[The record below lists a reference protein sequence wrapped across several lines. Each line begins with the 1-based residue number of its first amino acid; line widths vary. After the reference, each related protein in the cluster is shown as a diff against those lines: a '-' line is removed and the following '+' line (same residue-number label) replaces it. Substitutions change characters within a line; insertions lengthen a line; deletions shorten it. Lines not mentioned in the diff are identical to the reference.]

1 MQPGLSRAVPL
12 GILGFLVGTG
22 LLMLIRALQS
32 LDPVLDS
39 QLAIVMGS
47 LFCATFFVWGMGAF
61 DPKMSEHA
69 HEPGAE
75 DEHAL
80 AHAEE
85 APEVETPI
93 KILGGYMWL
102 SVTLLMAVILV
113 VAFFGFLPQGPALK
127 TVSDPMG
134 DVAAISMFDVEIG
147 DQIIQVSKLTVLI
160 AFVAFMFVSLLV
172 VAGAIGFITTS
183 LSEGAKEARATSK
196 TVLGPAPM
204 EARSGFL
211 WQLVFIAIFV
221 VLTGVLYLLFYYI
234 LIGLILPTAP
244 YLGLLSWVNALVF
257 AILILRP
264 KSVARLV
271 SRVAAA
277 VARFLRRI
285 PGAIQ

>member
-32 LDPVLDS
+32 LDPVLDT

-47 LFCATFFVWGMGAF
+47 LFCAAFFVWGIGAF

-69 HEPGAE
+69 HEPG

-85 APEVETPI
+85 EHEPETPMQ
-93 KILGGYMWL
+93 ILSGYMWL
-102 SVTLLMAVILV
+102 FVTLLLVVILV

-134 DVAAISMFDVEIG
+134 DVAAIGMFTIDIG
-147 DQIIQVSKLTVLI
+147 DQVLVVSKLTALI
-160 AFVAFMFVSLLV
+160 AFVIFMFVSLLV
-172 VAGAIGFITTS
+172 AAGAIGLLITTI
-183 LSEGAKEARATSK
+183 SEGSKEARAT
-196 TVLGPAPM
+196 TRTALGPGLLGDQPGIVP
-204 EARSGFL
+204 RL
-211 WQLVFIAIFV
+211 LFIVIFIG
-221 VLTGVLYLLFYYI
+221 LTVVLYLLFYYI

-244 YLGLLSWVNALVF
+244 YLGLLSWVNALIF

-264 KSVARLV
+264 KAIPRVVARV
-271 SRVAAA
+271 SAA